1 MEITIL
7 ESHEDLSQRAAAIIL
22 RQLEAKK
29 DMLLCAAT
37 GDTPARTYELMAQEY
52 RHRPDR
58 FSDLRVLKLDE
69 WGGLPMTDPGSCEN
83 YLRTRFLSQ
92 LNINDSRFLSFRSD
106 PADPQEECRRI
117 QGQLSQAGP
126 IDCCLLGL
134 GLNGHIGFN
143 EPAPF
148 LQPGCHIARLSTT
161 TLRHTMVAGAERQ
174 PTYGLTLGMAD
185 ILQAGMILILI
196 SGSIK
201 KDIARKFLS
210 KQVTPELPASFL
222 WLHAN
227 VICLLDKEAAE
238 ACDIQG
244 NK

>member
-1 MEITIL
+1 MEINIL
-7 ESHEDLSQRAAAIIL
+7 ESHEDLSQQAAAIIL
-22 RQLEAKK
+22 RQLDAKK

-37 GDTPARTYELMAQEY
+37 GNTPARTYQLLAQEY
-52 RHRPDR
+52 GNEPDR

-69 WGGLPMTDPGSCEN
+69 WGGLPMTDPGSCEY
-83 YLRTRFLSQ
+83 YLRTRFLTP
-92 LNINDSRFLSFRSD
+92 LNIDDRRFLSFRSD

-117 QGQLSQAGP
+117 QGQLSEAGP

-143 EPAPF
+143 EPAGF
-148 LQPGCHIARLSTT
+148 LQPGCHTARLSTT
-161 TLRHTMVAGAERQ
+161 TLQHTMVAAANRQ
-174 PTYGLTLGMAD
+174 PAFGLTLGMAD
-185 ILQAGMILILI
+185 ILQARMILILI
-196 SGSIK
+196 SGSSK

-210 KQVTPELPASFL
+210 RKVTPELPASFL

-227 VICLLDKEAAE
+227 TICLLDKQAAE
-238 ACDIQG
+238 SCDIPD